1 MIIAIGSDHA
11 GYWAK
16 EAEKA
21 FLAEKGIEVLDM
33 GCFSEESVHYP
44 VYAELVAKAIN
55 EGKADRGILICGTGL
70 GMSIV
75 ANRFPGIRATVCHD
89 TFTAKASREHNDSN
103 ILVMGA
109 RVVSEELMKLITEIW
124 LEAKFLGGRHTIR
137 LAMIDAIDKK
147 KR

>member
-11 GYWAK
+11 GYFAK

-21 FLAEKGIEVLDM
+21 FLAEIGIEVLDM

-55 EGKADRGILICGTGL
+55 EGKAERGVLICGTGL

-124 LEAKFLGGRHTIR
+124 LNAKFLGGRHTIR
-137 LAMIDAIDKK
+137 LEMIDAIDKK